1 MSVEL
6 NHTIV
11 PARDKHAS
19 AAFLSHILGVPMSP
33 EVASL
38 TRRSAPTG
46 RSHRT
51 TVPAGRPQLSCL
63 RGCAQEMQPLKRAG
77 ATRPISNA
85 GNTGPSSRIT

>member
-19 AAFLSHILGVPMSP
+19 ATFLSHILGVPMSP

-38 TRRSAPTG
+38 TRRSGPHGSITPNYGASGSTPTQLPTRL
-46 RSHRT
+46 RSRN
-51 TVPAGRPQLSCL
+51 
-63 RGCAQEMQPLKRAG
+63 
-77 ATRPISNA
+77 ATPEKSR
-85 GNTGPSSRIT
+85 GNTANQ